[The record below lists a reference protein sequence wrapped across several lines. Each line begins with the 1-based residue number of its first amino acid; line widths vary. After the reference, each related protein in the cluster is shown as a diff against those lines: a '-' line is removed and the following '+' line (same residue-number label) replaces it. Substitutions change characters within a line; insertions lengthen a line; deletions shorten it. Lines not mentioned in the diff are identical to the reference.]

1 MSIRPVTLRS
11 ESERG
16 TMWPMIRWTCAHVEG
31 ANQSGHNAGVS
42 SLLVAQ
48 SSMTTRRCQAGQ
60 PPKQIGAQLFGRRC
74 SVELKQ
80 RCTKPRP
87 TPDTCLERRL
97 HGERS

>member
-11 ESERG
+11 ASERG

-31 ANQSGHNAGVS
+31 ANPDAGVS

-48 SSMTTRRCQAGQ
+48 SSMPTRRRQAGQ

-74 SVELKQ
+74 SVALKA
-80 RCTKPRP
+80 TLHETATN
-87 TPDTCLERRL
+87 TPDACLERRL